1 MPRYKGGSRA
11 KGIEGV
17 TTSNLPFT
25 DINPRLV
32 NAQKYDDKLLRQEYR
47 RMRDIAQK
55 RLKRMEGKQEAE
67 WVLEQHPE
75 GFPMTR
81 DLKDRADLVKGLMDV
96 SNFLN
101 AQRSSISGI
110 RETAKKTS
118 EAIRKG
124 TGVTVPK
131 SQLANYGRFMNK
143 MKKELG
149 LKPGT
154 YDSKYMA
161 EVWQQAKNKGKLTK
175 KELREAVLQY
185 LNDKEEYAGR
195 GKKKNLSESDR
206 RKMERKNS
214 GIATRVAHSIDKFF
228 DESDLS
234 KKTISG
240 LKRRRKKK

>member
-32 NAQKYDDKLLRQEYR
+32 HAQKYDDKLLRQEYR

-124 TGVTVPK
+124 TGVAVPK

-149 LKPGT
+149 LKTGT

-175 KELREAVLQY
+175 KELREAVLNY
-185 LNDKEEYAGR
+185 LNDRSEYAGH
-195 GKKKNLSESDR
+195 GKKKELTDKER
-206 RKMERKNS
+206 RKNS
-214 GIATRVAHSIDKFF
+214 GIATRVAHNIDRYF
-228 DESDLS
+228 DEADLS
-234 KKTISG
+234 KKTVAG
-240 LKRRRKKK
+240 LKRRRKRK